1 MEETKVIYYIDD
13 EDTPYMMKIM
23 EGPSKVTLKDFKAQ
37 LNRPYKKFYFR
48 STDDDIG
55 VVKEEITDDDMSL
68 PNANGRVVCWV
79 VTGEQGSQ
87 SGSDTGGSKE
97 KLDSTSVQHQL
108 SFLMCVLCLVF
119 AFLFLQERQRW

>member
-23 EGPSKVTLKDFKAQ
+23 ESPSKVTLKDFKAQ

-55 VVKEEITDDDMSL
+55 TVKEEIASDDMSL
-68 PNANGRVVCWV
+68 PNVNGRVVCWV
-79 VTGEQGSQ
+79 CGLPSFSSLLPFPLPVSQTG
-87 SGSDTGGSKE
+87 
-97 KLDSTSVQHQL
+97 
-108 SFLMCVLCLVF
+108 F
-119 AFLFLQERQRW
+119 

>member
-23 EGPSKVTLKDFKAQ
+23 ESPSKVTLKDFKAQ

-55 VVKEEITDDDMSL
+55 
-68 PNANGRVVCWV
+68 WV
-79 VTGEQGSQ
+79 VAIFLAFYVTVRV
-87 SGSDTGGSKE
+87 GG
-97 KLDSTSVQHQL
+97 KLW
-108 SFLMCVLCLVF
+108 M
-119 AFLFLQERQRW
+119 

>member
-55 VVKEEITDDDMSL
+55 
-68 PNANGRVVCWV
+68 
-79 VTGEQGSQ
+79 
-87 SGSDTGGSKE
+87 
-97 KLDSTSVQHQL
+97 
-108 SFLMCVLCLVF
+108 
-119 AFLFLQERQRW
+119 

>member
-23 EGPSKVTLKDFKAQ
+23 ESPSKVTLKDFKAQ

-55 VVKEEITDDDMSL
+55 YVV
-68 PNANGRVVCWV
+68 V
-79 VTGEQGSQ
+79 
-87 SGSDTGGSKE
+87 
-97 KLDSTSVQHQL
+97 ST
-108 SFLMCVLCLVF
+108 
-119 AFLFLQERQRW
+119 